1 MYSDGLNGDYDY
13 DAIKYL
19 HMHILRQIKID
30 FLQYKE
36 VVRKILL
43 GKKK

>member
-1 MYSDGLNGDYDY
+1 MYSDRLNGDYNC

-19 HMHILRQIKID
+19 HIHILRQIKID

-36 VVRKILL
+36 VVRKIHL